1 MRKNQYKTTEATN
14 DWSCFYC
21 LKVSLYLESSFSYL
35 FLADAA
41 TKSERSVPMPFHR
54 SASFQNLVQSQ
65 YGHELDNAAPQKL
78 SMAQAALCFANIH
91 TSLGS
96 SNLGVGH
103 LTAIKP
109 WTPCLPDPDVINYML
124 LSSRPKRANCGL
136 KDYVSAIT
144 KSQVGNC
151 GEKNI
156 LVCYFLL
163 QQATPV
169 KYHRV
174 FLWPDDHEF
183 VVLSQEPSE
192 QGLFPENFNDW
203 NDDAVVID
211 PWIGICASARHY
223 PELWRMKLDTMAA
236 VGIELRAPC
245 FEKGKWLKAN
255 VSSWKNMLDNNQK
268 YTLRAHPLSSQC
280 P

>member
-1 MRKNQYKTTEATN
+1 
-14 DWSCFYC
+14 
-21 LKVSLYLESSFSYL
+21 
-35 FLADAA
+35 
-41 TKSERSVPMPFHR
+41 MPFHR

-65 YGHELDNAAPQKL
+65 YGDELGNADPHKL
-78 SMAQAALCFANIH
+78 SVAQAALRFANTH

-109 WTPCLPDPDVINYML
+109 WTPRLLDPDALNNIL
-124 LSSRPKRANCGL
+124 LSSRLERANCSL
-136 KDYVSAIT
+136 KDYVSAVT

-169 KYHRV
+169 ICDRV
-174 FLWPDDHEF
+174 LLWPDDHEF
-183 VVLSQEPSE
+183 VVLNQKPSE

-268 YTLRAHPLSSQC
+268 YALRAHPLISQC